1 MNQMKN
7 QKKSL
12 KKKGI
17 YKRDLT
23 SIDKN
28 TRMTIHKRRIT
39 IRNHKN
45 TLHLI
50 IKKKMFNLKINLIQ
64 IQISNRSVSQHL
76 IIQIH
81 YKNKIQIKVTKM
93 ICKNLL
99 N

>member
-17 YKRDLT
+17 SKRDLT

-28 TRMTIHKRRIT
+28 MRMTIHKRRIT

-50 IKKKMFNLKINLIQ
+50 IKKKMLNLKINLIK